1 MTDIDDNA
9 EMVTFDEPAWV
20 ENTPLNEL
28 AVHLYWA
35 RGFGGNSW
43 PLPVGKA

>member
-1 MTDIDDNA
+1 MTDTDDNA

-20 ENTPLNEL
+20 ENTPLNAL
-28 AVHLYWA
+28 AIHLYLN
-35 RGFGGNSW
+35 RGFGGEIW